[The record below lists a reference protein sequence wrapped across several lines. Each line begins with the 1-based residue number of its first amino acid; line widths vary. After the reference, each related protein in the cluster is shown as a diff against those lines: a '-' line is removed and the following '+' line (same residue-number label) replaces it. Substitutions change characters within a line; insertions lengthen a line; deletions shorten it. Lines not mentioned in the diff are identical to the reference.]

1 MSFPNTT
8 PGQGKSP
15 ARPVVSA
22 EAVARLPRW
31 PLWLLCVAYV
41 LPGFIG
47 RDPWKG
53 DGLSFGVM
61 WQIAQGQSSW
71 LVPSLYGQPVGGGW
85 LPYWLGAASIRGLG
99 SWIGTIASSRLPFM
113 ILLGLVLVQTW
124 YAAYHFAQ
132 REAAQ
137 PVQPAFAA
145 SISRSGYARAMADGA
160 LLSLVACLGLLARGH
175 ETIPELVQ
183 LTGFTAVVLGLSL
196 LPTRVVWASVALL
209 LGLLSLAASGAP
221 WLALL
226 TTLTI
231 TVLML
236 KLASRQVDLAIHRNP
251 VAVTAQRAPGRGC
264 RQWSIPS
271 IALACS
277 AIFSFGVL
285 ALLHGQ
291 AVARWP
297 GVAAF
302 QHFLGTFA
310 WFVWPAWPLAAWA
323 VWRWR
328 ESLGE
333 WHVLAPL
340 ALLVLATLAALLAPG
355 NAATLV
361 LVLPPA
367 AMLAS
372 LALPVMRR
380 GSMAALDW
388 FSLMFFSLLALV
400 VWVLWLAM
408 LTGFPAK
415 PAANIAR
422 LAPGFI
428 ARFSWFPALLALF
441 ATTGWAA
448 VVAWRAGRHRHPL
461 WKGMVLSAG
470 GVTLVW
476 VLVGLLWLPVLNY
489 ASTYRQLGQQLASRL
504 HAEHQ
509 PDLPASCV
517 QTLGLSL
524 PQQALMG
531 YFSHAPLVPGSRGG
545 RCAYVLIAPP
555 MHNSPVS
562 DTSPTAISAQVEQQT
577 LRRAE
582 QGVLVWSGHRPG
594 EPDEHLRLYRRRSN
608 AR

>member
-1 MSFPNTT
+1 MSSPNTT

-31 PLWLLCVAYV
+31 PLWLLCAAYV
-41 LPGFIG
+41 LPGFVG

-71 LVPSLYGQPVGGGW
+71 LAPSLYGQPVGGGW

-99 SWIGTIASSRLPFM
+99 PWIGTIAASRLPFI

-145 SISRSGYARAMADGA
+145 AISRRNYARAMADGA

-183 LTGFTAVVLGLSL
+183 LTGFTGGMLALSL
-196 LPTRVVWASVALL
+196 LPTRAVLASVALFF
-209 LGLLSLAASGAP
+209 GLLSLAASGAP

-226 TTLTI
+226 TTLTV
-231 TVLML
+231 TLLML
-236 KLASRQVDLAIHRNP
+236 KLGSRKENLEVLRNP
-251 VAVTAQRAPGRGC
+251 LAATAQQAPEPGLK
-264 RQWSIPS
+264 QWPILGF
-271 IALACS
+271 ALACG
-277 AIFSFGVL
+277 ATFALGVL
-285 ALLHGQ
+285 VLLHGQ
-291 AVARWP
+291 SVAHWP
-297 GVAAF
+297 SMAAF

-367 AMLAS
+367 AALAA

-428 ARFSWFPALLALF
+428 AHFSWLPALLALL
-441 ATTGWAA
+441 ATAGWAA
-448 VVAWRAGRHRHPL
+448 LVAWRAGRHRHPL

-489 ASTYRQLGQQLASRL
+489 ASTYRPLGAQLASRL
-504 HAEHQ
+504 RAEHQ
-509 PDLPASCV
+509 PGLPAPCV

-531 YFSHAPLVPGSRGG
+531 YFSRVALVPGLRGG
-545 RCAYVLIAPP
+545 RCPYVLIAPP
-555 MHNSPVS
+555 AHNAPAS
-562 DTSPTAISAQVEQQT
+562 DTRPMAANAQAEQQT

-582 QGVLVWSGHRPG
+582 RGVLVWSGHRPG
-594 EPDEHLRLYRRRSN
+594 EPDERLNLYRRSS
-608 AR
+608 AE

>member
-1 MSFPNTT
+1 MSSPNTT

-31 PLWLLCVAYV
+31 PLWLLSAAYV

-71 LVPSLYGQPVGGGW
+71 LTPSLYGHPVGGGW

-99 SWIGTIASSRLPFM
+99 SWISPIAASRLPFI

-124 YAAYHFAQ
+124 YAAYHFAR
-132 REAAQ
+132 RETAQ

-145 SISRSGYARAMADGA
+145 AISRRSYARAMADGA

-183 LTGFTAVVLGLSL
+183 LTGFTAVMLGLSL
-196 LPTRVVWASVALL
+196 LPTRAVWASLALS

-236 KLASRQVDLAIHRNP
+236 MLGTRKENLGGLRNP
-251 VAVTAQRAPGRGC
+251 VAVTAQQAPERDT
-264 RQWSIPS
+264 RQWPIAVF
-271 IALACS
+271 ALASS
-277 AIFSFGVL
+277 ATCALGVL
-285 ALLHGQ
+285 ALLHGES
-291 AVARWP
+291 AARWP
-297 GVAAF
+297 DMAAF

-340 ALLVLATLAALLAPG
+340 ALLVLSTLAALLAPG
-355 NAATLV
+355 HAATLV

-428 ARFSWFPALLALF
+428 AHFSWLPALLALL

-489 ASTYRQLGQQLASRL
+489 ASTYRPLGQQLASRL
-504 HAEHQ
+504 RTEHQ
-509 PDLPASCV
+509 QGMPAPCV

-531 YFSHAPLVPGSRGG
+531 YFSRAALVPGLRGD
-545 RCAYVLIAPP
+545 RCSYVLLAPP
-555 MHNSPVS
+555 VHGAPAS
-562 DTSPTAISAQVEQQT
+562 DTATMAIKAQAEQQAM
-577 LRRAE
+577 RRAE
-582 QGVLVWSGHRPG
+582 RDVLLWSGHRPG
-594 EPDEHLRLYRRRSN
+594 EPDERLKLYRRSS
-608 AR
+608 AE